1 MKKFIAVLL
10 AMLLVLVNVAA
21 LADGEGVPP
30 MDTGDLGDETVSE
43 ATGPHIT
50 KKYTT
55 IGTSTTV
62 YPTETLEFEVIP
74 EKDTYPDVTVGTGD
88 KFVVDGSTNEYNIPV
103 NVPTAAE
110 YGEAGMY
117 HYTVQEKIPGNDDRS
132 QAVTYDTTLYNV
144 DVYVFYK
151 IVDNKV
157 TNELDQYIA
166 IYTGEVQTSGKIET
180 KEDEIDNKY
189 EVGEL
194 TVTKEIAG
202 NLADPEKS
210 FTIVV
215 KLTSDYRVASA
226 LDVKDSTGSV
236 VGATEL
242 GATEYIFTA
251 TLIGGQNIVIKDIPS
266 GMQYEIEEVY
276 ITPIDS
282 GAQMSYVNDPNAYV
296 VDYGSSQTGAI
307 GSTSMAA
314 TVTNTKEISIPEG
327 ITVEFVPYMVII
339 ALAGIALVALRLR
352 RREEA

>member
-1 MKKFIAVLL
+1 MKKLIAVLL

-21 LADGEGVPP
+21 LADVPP
-30 MDTGDLGDETVSE
+30 LKGDLRGDTDSG

-55 IGTSTTV
+55 TGTV
-62 YPTETLEFEVIP
+62 YPTETLRFDVKP
-74 EKDTYPDVTVGTGD
+74 EKTSYPEITVGN
-88 KFVVDGSTNEYNIPV
+88 DGKEAGKAKNTFDAVGEATYDIPV
-103 NVPTAAE
+103 NVPDAE
-110 YGEAGMY
+110 TYGEAGMY
-117 HYTVQEKIPGNDDRS
+117 HYTVAEQAPSSPS
-132 QAVTYDTTLYNV
+132 QGVTYDTTEYNV

-151 IVDNKV
+151 IVDGKV

-166 IYTGEVQTSGKIET
+166 IYTGDVQTSGTITT
-180 KEDEIDNKY
+180 KEDKIENKY

-215 KLTSDYRVASA
+215 TLTSDNRVASA
-226 LDVKDSTGSV
+226 LDVSDSTGAV
-236 VGATEL
+236 VGATAL
-242 GATEYIFTA
+242 GETKYVFTA
-251 TLIGGQNIVIKDIPS
+251 TLIGGKNIVIKDIPS
-266 GMQYEIEEVY
+266 GMEYEIEEVN

-296 VDYGSSQTGAI
+296 VDYGASQTGVI

-314 TVTNTKEISIPEG
+314 TVKNTKEITIPEG